1 MESGGT
7 VGLMGGRGGCTTY
20 PTGLRPPHHPL
31 PALVIFSYNGGR
43 TADDFLA
50 HIRAS
55 LAADKGFARVDALDA
70 LARAV
75 VGAGGDAAAAV
86 DSLKAAAGKLAGEA
100 KEHGAIYVHLASKAA
115 DKAGRSGREAQGRG
129 AGSGDGPV
137 AGASARAADACPQD
151 GPQSPA
157 NTTFLFFLQGSDFF
171 AKEAAR
177 LERMLASGKV
187 GPGKLVEIG
196 KKLSVLGAFTED
208 EPAAA
213 AA

>member
-1 MESGGT
+1 MLSRIAGT
-7 VGLMGGRGGCTTY
+7 PVSPGWT
-20 PTGLRPPHHPL
+20 P
-31 PALVIFSYNGGR
+31 
-43 TADDFLA
+43 
-50 HIRAS
+50 IRAT
-55 LAADKGFARVDALDA
+55 F
-70 LARAV
+70 
-75 VGAGGDAAAAV
+75 
-86 DSLKAAAGKLAGEA
+86 EA
-100 KEHGAIYVHLASKAA
+100 E
-115 DKAGRSGREAQGRG
+115 RT
-129 AGSGDGPV
+129 
-137 AGASARAADACPQD
+137 GASARAADACPQD